1 MGHVEFAL
9 PLARFA
15 PGLDEFSILREL
27 HDARVRLLAVSVG
40 DEDVA
45 IGRDQ
50 DIGRPI
56 EGVGPVARDPG
67 LAQRH
72 QHLSIGTELDNRVA
86 LAVAVSAVGHPDVAV
101 PVREQAVR
109 PIDHAAG
116 EARYQ
121 FAGGVEPLD
130 RRDRRAL
137 AGLCAAPIVDPDA
150 GSISIDVD
158 SDRLPHTRPA
168 GSFAQFSSARWGL
181 GATLG
186 SSACARPAD
195 KAIVAT
201 TATPSIDLNTI
212 THVTSSLR
220 RLHLRCSQTV

>member
-1 MGHVEFAL
+1 
-9 PLARFA
+9 
-15 PGLDEFSILREL
+15 
-27 HDARVRLLAVSVG
+27 
-40 DEDVA
+40 
-45 IGRDQ
+45 
-50 DIGRPI
+50 
-56 EGVGPVARDPG
+56 
-67 LAQRH
+67 
-72 QHLSIGTELDNRVA
+72 LDNRVA

-158 SDRLPHTRPA
+158 SDRLPPHWACGKLRPILFGA
-168 GSFAQFSSARWGL
+168 IGIGRDIGILGL
-181 GATLG
+181 
-186 SSACARPAD
+186 R
-195 KAIVAT
+195 
-201 TATPSIDLNTI
+201 TPC
-212 THVTSSLR
+212 R
-220 RLHLRCSQTV
+220 